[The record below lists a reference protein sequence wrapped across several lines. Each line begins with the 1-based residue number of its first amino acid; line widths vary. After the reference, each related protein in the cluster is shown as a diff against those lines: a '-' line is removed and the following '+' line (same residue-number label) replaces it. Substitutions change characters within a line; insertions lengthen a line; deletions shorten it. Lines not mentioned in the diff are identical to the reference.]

1 MDGMRD
7 KKRKLRKTVRS
18 WKCPVLWL
26 HSVFLLRA
34 KYQQFPKKSSSRP
47 KADHNIFDVL
57 CAGVFFAAAA
67 RLVLRRSTKGPQER
81 T

>member
-34 KYQQFPKKSSSRP
+34 KYQQFPKKSARRAQKQITLYLTS
-47 KADHNIFDVL
+47 